1 VASAPLASNWL
12 EPGSNR
18 ATSGPNV
25 SPCPLDSIIRVVVLY
40 GQNRRVR
47 QGVTEINKA
56 AGAKAKAGGNGRGGR
71 PARREHDDDEPT
83 RDRIFRI
90 ATELFARNGFDATGV
105 QELSEAVGLGRGAL
119 YYHIKSKE
127 DLLFSICTALL
138 DNMLEEAVEISESDL
153 PVEVRIHRL
162 AEVLVRDL
170 ADKRDAWTVSLSE
183 LRALPPA
190 KRRTVIARRDRFE
203 DVWSRLLGEGARD
216 GILRPVDD
224 VALRGILGL
233 LNSTHLWIAEAG
245 RMRPEEVADTYID
258 LIMEGLR
265 PR

>member
-1 VASAPLASNWL
+1 MRHDVSETNNATGSKTKAGVTGRGAR
-12 EPGSNR
+12 PGSR
-18 ATSGPNV
+18 E
-25 SPCPLDSIIRVVVLY
+25 
-40 GQNRRVR
+40 QN
-47 QGVTEINKA
+47 G
-56 AGAKAKAGGNGRGGR
+56 
-71 PARREHDDDEPT
+71 DEPT

-138 DNMLEEAVEISESDL
+138 DNMLEQAVEISDSDL
-153 PVEVRIHRL
+153 PVDVRVHRL

-183 LRALPPA
+183 LRALPPT
-190 KRRTVIARRDRFE
+190 KRRRVIALRDQFE
-203 DVWSRLLGEGARD
+203 DTWSRLLAEGARD

-245 RMRPEEVADTYID
+245 RLRPEEVADTYID
-258 LIMEGLR
+258 LLMEGLR